1 MFIFLYI
8 CNNNCFYKQV
18 NQLLIIC
25 EYVIKIRAFI
35 TQQTRYEYGYI
46 SHALCAGMKEILSE
60 FHILLC
66 QLEYLLNIS
75 KLTLQKMIFLLQSSK
90 IVLQILEKLCYS
102 VKELIGGELLNVM
115 YQLYLE
121 QGDMKAKEIY
131 GYLLTKAFQPFLNM
145 LSLWIFRYV

>member
-1 MFIFLYI
+1 
-8 CNNNCFYKQV
+8 
-18 NQLLIIC
+18 
-25 EYVIKIRAFI
+25 
-35 TQQTRYEYGYI
+35 
-46 SHALCAGMKEILSE
+46 MKEILSE

-145 LSLWIFRYV
+145 LSLWIFRCVYLKNIFLMFLICFLVI